1 MNTFDLD
8 KQYIASTYKRFPVEI
23 VSGKGS
29 LVKDVNGKEYIDM
42 GSGIAVTSFGVAD
55 DAWIAAVEKQIH
67 CVQHMS
73 NLYYTAPCAKLAQ
86 ALCEKT
92 GMAKVFF
99 SNSGA
104 EANECAIKVAR
115 KWAAEHKGPAC
126 SMIVT
131 LENSF
136 HGRTLTTLAAT
147 GQDHYHELYQPLTPG
162 FASFPAGDL
171 DALCAREES
180 LSRDELADALARAL
194 SNRPMMLKL
203 LSMNLYDMEA
213 NSRMERLVEFKTAY
227 GASVAALDRCLRKF
241 VPSLD
246 ETDRQTFLYT
256 LLPFIYGL
264 YPYTVVTE
272 KQRSAMEEAGI
283 RYVYMSTYDMA
294 YTFLRTILGGLT

>member
-1 MNTFDLD
+1 MPKGSAELTRAR
-8 KQYIASTYKRFPVEI
+8 KEEI
-23 VSGKGS
+23 VAACRKLYETMSFKEIT
-29 LVKDVNGKEYIDM
+29 LKDIGQK
-42 GSGIAVTSFGVAD
+42 TSFTRTS
-55 DAWIAAVEKQIH
+55 IYNYFETKEEIF
-67 CVQHMS
+67 
-73 NLYYTAPCAKLAQ
+73 LALFQ
-86 ALCEKT
+86 QE
-92 GMAKVFF
+92 
-99 SNSGA
+99 
-104 EANECAIKVAR
+104 
-115 KWAAEHKGPAC
+115 
-126 SMIVT
+126 
-131 LENSF
+131 
-136 HGRTLTTLAAT
+136 
-147 GQDHYHELYQPLTPG
+147 YEL
-162 FASFPAGDL
+162 FVRDL

-246 ETDRQTFLYT
+246 ETGRQTFLYS

>member
-1 MNTFDLD
+1 M
-8 KQYIASTYKRFPVEI
+8 P
-23 VSGKGS
+23 KGS
-29 LVKDVNGKEYIDM
+29 PELTSARREEIITACRKLYETKSFKEITLKEI
-42 GSGIAVTSFGVAD
+42 GQLTSFTRTS
-55 DAWIAAVEKQIH
+55 IYNYFETKEEIF
-67 CVQHMS
+67 
-73 NLYYTAPCAKLAQ
+73 LALFQ
-86 ALCEKT
+86 RE
-92 GMAKVFF
+92 
-99 SNSGA
+99 
-104 EANECAIKVAR
+104 
-115 KWAAEHKGPAC
+115 
-126 SMIVT
+126 
-131 LENSF
+131 
-136 HGRTLTTLAAT
+136 
-147 GQDHYHELYQPLTPG
+147 YEL
-162 FASFPAGDL
+162 FVRDL

-227 GASVAALDRCLRKF
+227 GASVAALDRCLQKF

-246 ETDRQTFLYT
+246 ETGRQTFLYT

-294 YTFLRTILGGLT
+294 CTFLRTILGGLT